1 MAKADL
7 VTCSFWFCSPLL
19 LFLEDSCKGLDK
31 WMNLVIWS
39 LVIYMK
45 MFGHRHCLES
55 MYEILIESI
64 IHGDCK
70 AARLRELMWSW
81 SGSKQLKHAVGCSL
95 WRGSF
100 AEHLH
105 ICTFAHLHALCPHS
119 IFVVSQRVGLH
130 AFVLQVW
137 YPWSHEVMLPAYAH
151 HGTRCMDVHGAPKHM
166 AWLCEHVFRTVDLGS
181 RIQVRPRAG
190 ESSCNRFH
198 HAERRG
204 AMVGHGRLA
213 KNRGFPTWKSEQ
225 EIQRLDQS

>member
-70 AARLRELMWSW
+70 AARLHELMWSW

-105 ICTFAHLHALCPHS
+105 ICTFAHLHICTFACTLSSVHFCCEPACWFACICLASMISMKSWSHVARLCPP
-119 IFVVSQRVGLH
+119 RN
-130 AFVLQVW
+130 
-137 YPWSHEVMLPAYAH
+137 
-151 HGTRCMDVHGAPKHM
+151 TVHGR
-166 AWLCEHVFRTVDLGS
+166 AWSSQTHGLVVRARFSNRWFGLKDSGKAKS
-181 RIQVRPRAG
+181 RR
-190 ESSCNRFH
+190 
-198 HAERRG
+198 
-204 AMVGHGRLA
+204 
-213 KNRGFPTWKSEQ
+213 K
-225 EIQRLDQS
+225 